1 MADGPSSLANALTS
15 GTIGWVRSDMV
26 LCLVFL
32 ALDLGLCELIINIQ
46 FESTL
51 QSILKSIGVIILR
64 HNGLSLPMSR
74 VS

>member
-1 MADGPSSLANALTS
+1 MANGPSSLANALTS

-51 QSILKSIGVIILR
+51 QSILNK
-64 HNGLSLPMSR
+64 
-74 VS
+74 

>member
-26 LCLVFL
+26 LLLCLVFLL

-51 QSILKSIGVIILR
+51 QSILNK
-64 HNGLSLPMSR
+64 
-74 VS
+74 

>member
-32 ALDLGLCELIINIQ
+32 LALDLGLCELIIFNLSRLYNQ
-46 FESTL
+46 Y
-51 QSILKSIGVIILR
+51 LR
-64 HNGLSLPMSR
+64 VL
-74 VS
+74 V